1 MVKES
6 SPQSKCSSDE
16 IQHSFCQWGE
26 AKMHYRF
33 NIHYIRSFLLRQVI
47 YTSLSSIFRFSST
60 ESYYNMNFLYFS
72 CLSDG
77 LNEQVIGVLSFNS
90 GGDDCNCDTSQNPA
104 GLCLFSPSA
113 IYSSVDR
120 LDECEPLCTRYP
132 LVFSVKQQW
141 RTKACSVDAW
151 KERYRHS
158 RTQILDFIFSFTYNL
173 NISIFFHHSL
183 GLPPCNRRT
192 LVWE

>member
-1 MVKES
+1 
-6 SPQSKCSSDE
+6 
-16 IQHSFCQWGE
+16 
-26 AKMHYRF
+26 MHYRF

-120 LDECEPLCTRYP
+120 LDECEPLCTSVFCKAAMTYKKLVVSTHEKRGIDTAEHRY
-132 LVFSVKQQW
+132 L
-141 RTKACSVDAW
+141 
-151 KERYRHS
+151 
-158 RTQILDFIFSFTYNL
+158 IL
-173 NISIFFHHSL
+173 FFHLH
-183 GLPPCNRRT
+183 T
-192 LVWE
+192 I